1 VRLTLG
7 PLPAAVYW
15 RRRALL
21 LGGVLATTVAVVY
34 LCSGAHLG
42 RPHDEP
48 DRQGS
53 AESPATESAR
63 PDRPSDPSP
72 SPSATTEPVA
82 GSQPQP
88 SEATPVATVAPCS
101 DADIVV
107 TAMPDRPTT
116 RYRQPV
122 RIFLK
127 VKNSSARTCTRDVGD
142 TPQELYLLQG
152 QVKVWSSDAC
162 NAGSGSDVRTF
173 APGVEADFYVVW
185 DATKTTTGCRD
196 RPAAPIGQYQV
207 VARLADKLSEP
218 VPLQVVGAS

>member
-1 VRLTLG
+1 VRLTVG

-21 LGGVLATTVAVVY
+21 LGGVLVATSTVVY
-34 LCSGAHLG
+34 LCSGANPPRSRAEPG
-42 RPHDEP
+42 RH
-48 DRQGS
+48 GS
-53 AESPATESAR
+53 AERAATGSAL
-63 PDRPSDPSP
+63 PDGPSSP
-72 SPSATTEPVA
+72 SLSAEPAEPPA
-82 GSQPQP
+82 GGPRQRSAAAPT
-88 SEATPVATVAPCS
+88 AAVAPCS
-101 DADIVV
+101 NADIAV

-116 RYRQPV
+116 GYRQPI

-127 VKNSSARTCTRDVGD
+127 VKNISARTYTRDVGD

-173 APGVEADFYVVW
+173 GPGVEADFYVMW
-185 DATKTTTGCRD
+185 DATVTTAGCD
-196 RPAAPIGQYQV
+196 NRPSAPIGQYQV